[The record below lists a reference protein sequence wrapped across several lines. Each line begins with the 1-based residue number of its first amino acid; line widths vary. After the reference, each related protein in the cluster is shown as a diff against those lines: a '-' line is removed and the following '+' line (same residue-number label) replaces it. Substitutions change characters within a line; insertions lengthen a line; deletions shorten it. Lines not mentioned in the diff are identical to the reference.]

1 MPRPVCC
8 RREHTGLSE
17 WAVNFRRNSDAFNRN
32 SDALN
37 PSFRRKPESILR
49 GATAHRPNHLRR
61 ADILSVIPASS
72 TRHSGASRNLSCGE
86 RRLTG
91 QTTYYGVRTFYPSF
105 RRPQP
110 VIPAQAGIWPAGSDG
125 SPAKPPTACGHFTRH
140 SDALNPVI
148 PAQAGI
154 YPAGSDGPPA
164 KPPTACGHFIRHSS
178 ILNPSFRRKPE
189 SILRRATVNRPN
201 HLLRRADILP
211 VIPASSTR
219 HSGASRNL
227 SCGERRLTGQ
237 TTYYGVRTFYPSFQH
252 PQPVIPAQ
260 AGIYPAES
268 DG

>member
-1 MPRPVCC
+1 MSRPLGC
-8 RREHTGLSE
+8 RREQTGLSE

-32 SDALN
+32 SGALN
-37 PSFRRKPESILR
+37 PSFRRKPESILRGATAHQPNHLRRVDILPAIPTPSTPSFRRKPESILR

-110 VIPAQAGIWPAGSDG
+110 
-125 SPAKPPTACGHFTRH
+125 
-140 SDALNPVI
+140 
-148 PAQAGI
+148 
-154 YPAGSDGPPA
+154 
-164 KPPTACGHFIRHSS
+164 
-178 ILNPSFRRKPE
+178 
-189 SILRRATVNRPN
+189 
-201 HLLRRADILP
+201 
-211 VIPASSTR
+211 R

-227 SCGERRLTGQ
+227 SCGERRPTGQ
-237 TTYYGVRTFYPSFQH
+237 TTYGVRTFYPSFQH